1 MAGENW
7 PLRWDLLLRYRLIE
21 IIALWEGRLTTNN
34 LCNSFG
40 IGRQQ
45 ASKDINEYSR
55 EIGPG
60 NLVYD
65 RQLKGYKPTPEF
77 APQVTEGI
85 ADEYLHLL
93 NRNKD
98 INTRFT
104 ALDLGSAR
112 SEVLHVPIRDVRP
125 EIVRPV
131 VQAAQQ
137 RKRIEVDYI
146 SLSSAAKETRV
157 IAPHTLVYSGY
168 RWHVRAYCEKRSAYT
183 DFVLSRFRGTPDI
196 IDLESPN
203 PSDADT
209 VWNTRVDII
218 LQPDSR
224 LSPAQQNIIAN
235 DYGMTRKRLKI
246 NTRAALVPYALRQL
260 QIDTNVVQQK
270 PEAQQIVV
278 ANLEDLREWLF

>member
-1 MAGENW
+1 MPGEKW

-45 ASKDINEYSR
+45 ASKDINEYIR
-55 EIGPG
+55 EIAPS
-60 NLVYD
+60 NLMYD

-77 APQVTEGI
+77 QPQVTEGV

-98 INTRFT
+98 INARFT
-104 ALDLGSAR
+104 SLDLGSAN
-112 SEVLHVPIRDVRP
+112 SEVLSVPVRDVRP
-125 EIVRPV
+125 EVVRPV

-137 RKRIEVDYI
+137 RKRIEVEYI
-146 SLSSAAKETRV
+146 SLSSAERELRV

-168 RWHVRAYCEKRSAYT
+168 RWHVRAYCEKRRDYT
-183 DFVLSRFRGTPDI
+183 DFVLSRFRGEPDM
-196 IDLESPN
+196 IDHESPN
-203 PSDADT
+203 PIEQDL

-218 LQPDSR
+218 IKPDSR
-224 LSPAQQNIIAN
+224 LSPAQQAIIAN
-235 DYGMTRKRLKI
+235 DYGMTRKQLI
-246 NTRAALVPYALRQL
+246 ITTRAALVSYALNQL
-260 QIDTNVVQQK
+260 QINPNLVHQK

-278 ANLEDLREWLF
+278 ANLEALRQWLF

>member
-1 MAGENW
+1 MTEKKW

-45 ASKDINEYSR
+45 ASKDINEYIR
-55 EIGPG
+55 EVGPG

-65 RQLKGYKPTPEF
+65 RRLKGYKPTAEF
-77 APQVTEGI
+77 QPQVTEGL

-98 INTRFT
+98 IKTRFSG
-104 ALDLGSAR
+104 LDLGSAN
-112 SEVLHVPIRDVRP
+112 SEVLHVPVRDVRP
-125 EIVRPV
+125 EVVRPV

-137 RKRIEVDYI
+137 GKRLEVDYI
-146 SLSSAAKETRV
+146 SLSSAEQETRV

-168 RWHVRAYCEKRSAYT
+168 RWHVRAYCEKRRDFT
-183 DFVLSRFRGTPDI
+183 DFVLSRFRGEPDI
-196 IDLESPN
+196 IDHESPN
-203 PSDADT
+203 PIDLDT
-209 VWNTRVDII
+209 FWNKQVAII
-218 LQPDSR
+218 IMPDTR
-224 LSPAQQNIIAN
+224 LSPARQTIIAN
-235 DYGMTRKRLKI
+235 DYGMNRKQLTI
-246 NTRAALVPYALRQL
+246 TTRAALVPYALKQL
-260 QIDTNVVQQK
+260 QIDPYMMQQK

-278 ANLEDLREWLF
+278 ANLEELRQWLF

>member
-1 MAGENW
+1 MSGEKW

-45 ASKDINEYSR
+45 ASKDINEYIR
-55 EIGPG
+55 EIAPG

-77 APQVTEGI
+77 QPQVTEGV

-104 ALDLGSAR
+104 SLDLGSAN
-112 SEVLHVPIRDVRP
+112 SEVLNVPVRDVRP
-125 EIVRPV
+125 EVVRPV

-137 RKRIEVDYI
+137 RKRIEVEYI
-146 SLSSAAKETRV
+146 SLSSAERELRV

-168 RWHVRAYCEKRSAYT
+168 RWHVRAYCEKRKDYT
-183 DFVLSRFRGTPDI
+183 DFVLSRFRGEPDM
-196 IDLESPN
+196 IDHESPN
-203 PSDADT
+203 PIEQDVA
-209 VWNTRVDII
+209 WNSRVQII
-218 LQPDSR
+218 IKPDSR
-224 LSPAQQNIIAN
+224 LSPAQQEIIAT
-235 DYGMTRKRLKI
+235 DYGMTRKQLI
-246 NTRAALVPYALRQL
+246 ITTRAALVSYALNQL
-260 QIDTNVVQQK
+260 QINPNMVHQK

-278 ANLEDLREWLF
+278 ANLETLRQWLF